1 MLFRYVTLQ
10 KYKFNGKQHII
21 NWKFII
27 RSSMQCLS
35 SSYIFI
41 LLTTHKIFFF
51 HRIIPYCSYVV
62 RYNSVKEK
70 EVLSSVIRVAYQEYR
85 CYGSHRS
92 LYRMTDITSEQM
104 RFRAVQLKGYGN
116 DDWKRI
122 ERCITFELF
131 VCINIF
137 LTCTSFIGIQDGKSH
152 QRLQYMVKFTPCY
165 TEEPHKFALRHGNGF
180 RYPCE

>member
-10 KYKFNGKQHII
+10 KYEFNGKQHII
-21 NWKFII
+21 NWKSII

-92 LYRMTDITSEQM
+92 LYRMADITSEQM
-104 RFRAVQLKGYGN
+104 RFRAVQLKGQGN

-122 ERCITFELF
+122 ERSITFQLF
-131 VCINIF
+131 VCINIAQQLILQAQTL
-137 LTCTSFIGIQDGKSH
+137 LTYRCILTLWYLIYLKI
-152 QRLQYMVKFTPCY
+152 
-165 TEEPHKFALRHGNGF
+165 
-180 RYPCE
+180 